1 MKRIFRSFFI
11 LIITGLIIFSSVS
24 LAQERKIKLEEYLK
38 QLEEWQEREASA
50 RALMAEEQKKILALK
65 NEIETIEHEIAVVGN
80 EIYDLL
86 GTDEDGLN
94 RYSEDL
100 ADLREQVEDLRAL
113 PAEELL
119 TRQDEIAGL
128 RKRLDEL
135 KKDKHSL
142 LTEYSEELDLISGL
156 LDQMKVKAP
165 QSRNEYYLVS
175 RGDCLW
181 RISGKKQIYNDP
193 YKWPRIFSANRDQIK
208 DPDLIYPDQRLLI
221 PRELGANEHL
231 VVRNEWLA
239 KIAGY
244 AEVYG
249 DPFKWTLIYE
259 ANRNQIWDPNIIYPE
274 QILTI
279 PRD

>member
-1 MKRIFRSFFI
+1 MKKIFKTYFLLLI
-11 LIITGLIIFSSVS
+11 LGLIVFSSMG
-24 LAQERKIKLEEYLK
+24 LAQDRKIKLEEYTRQLK
-38 QLEEWQEREASA
+38 EWQEREASA

-65 NEIETIEHEIAVVGN
+65 NEVETIDHEIAAVWN
-80 EIYDLL
+80 EIYILL
-86 GTDEDGLN
+86 GTDEDGLKG
-94 RYSEDL
+94 YSEDL
-100 ADLREQVEDLRAL
+100 ADLWEQVEGLQAL
-113 PAEELL
+113 PPEELL
-119 TRQDEIAGL
+119 TRQDEVDGL
-128 RKRLDEL
+128 GKRLGEL
-135 KKDKHSL
+135 KKDKRSL
-142 LTEYSEELDLISGL
+142 LTEFGEELDLTADL
-156 LDQMKVKAP
+156 LHQMKVKAP
-165 QSRNEYYLVS
+165 QSRNEYYMVI

-181 RISGKKQIYNDP
+181 RISGKQQIYNDP

-221 PRELGANEHL
+221 PRELAANEHL

-244 AEVYG
+244 AGVYG
-249 DPFKWTLIYE
+249 DPFKWTQIYE